1 MMELEDD
8 CSSPSS
14 PKFDRLSMKSDSPSE
29 SLGNGDDRVRMVV
42 TSLLS
47 ATMQQDA
54 GVRYNCRI
62 LLGIIFWFP
71 VSDVKV
77 QF

>member
-1 MMELEDD
+1 MELEDD
-8 CSSPSS
+8 CSS

-47 ATMQQDA
+47 ATMQQDP
-54 GVRYNCRI
+54 GVRYYCRI
-62 LLGIIFWFP
+62 LCWDYIL
-71 VSDVKV
+71 VSSLRC
-77 QF
+77 